1 MAKQKTGGKGGAGKP
16 RANPKT
22 KAGVPGAAGVA
33 AAGHNSKGSKLTS
46 DEERS
51 LFLRHR
57 TSWNEYQAKLKV
69 VEKIGIDVKAA
80 LKADGFKVGQMV
92 IADQLTTVKGE
103 AKVVGEVRDRLKVA
117 RWIGH
122 AMGNQLDLFEQPDR
136 TPSVDR
142 AFDLGVQDSM
152 EGKPRKP
159 PHSPET
165 EQYRSYMAGFDK
177 HQETLR
183 GGVGRGNGEPS
194 AEQPKDA
201 AAADKVHAS
210 EATSG
215 VGVPRSEFKRRLQEQ
230 TEADEAGAPAVKGPA
245 G

>member
-1 MAKQKTGGKGGAGKP
+1 MAKQKTGGKGGKGGAGKP

-22 KAGVPGAAGVA
+22 KGDVPGAAGVA
-33 AAGHNSKGSKLTS
+33 SAGHNSKGSKLTP
-46 DEERS
+46 DEERQ

-57 TSWNEYQAKLKV
+57 TTWNEYQAKLKV

-103 AKVVGEVRDRLKVA
+103 AKVVGEVSDRLKVA

-142 AFDLGVQDSM
+142 AFDEGKQSSM
-152 EGKPRKP
+152 ENKPRK
-159 PHSPET
+159 SPYAAEL
-165 EQYRSYMAGFDK
+165 EQSRTWYAGYDK
-177 HQETLR
+177 HQETLQ
-183 GGVGRGNGEPS
+183 GGVGRGNGDAPTD
-194 AEQPKDA
+194 PKDA
-201 AAADKVHAS
+201 TGADKVHPS

-215 VGVPRSEFKRRLQEQ
+215 VGVSRSEFKRRLQEQ
-230 TEADEAGAPAVKGPA
+230 TQADETGAPAVKH
-245 G
+245 